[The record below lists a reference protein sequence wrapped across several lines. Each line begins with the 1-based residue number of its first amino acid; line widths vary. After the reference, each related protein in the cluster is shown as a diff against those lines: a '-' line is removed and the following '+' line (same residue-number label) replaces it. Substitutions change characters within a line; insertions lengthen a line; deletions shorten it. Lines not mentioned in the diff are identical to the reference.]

1 MMRLLRIVLSLYAG
15 MISVFVL
22 LFFLGDA
29 GMGKYSDL
37 NRYKQALEENIL
49 ELKTINVSLNQEFKS
64 LGTDPEKIKLLAR
77 ELGYFA
83 AEDRVIRVEGF
94 STRRSFYKVGKIIF
108 PYRESRFHLPRILGI
123 IITVLFYILYSF
135 IGRATRHDNKPRSA

>member
-1 MMRLLRIVLSLYAG
+1 MMRLLRIVLSLYVG
-15 MISVFVL
+15 MISVLVL
-22 LFFLGDA
+22 LFFFGTA
-29 GMGKYSDL
+29 GIGKYDDL
-37 NRYKQALEENIL
+37 YRYKQSLEENIL
-49 ELKTINVSLNQEFKS
+49 ELKKINASLNQEFKS

-108 PYRESRFHLPRILGI
+108 PYREASFTLPRILGI
-123 IITVLFYILYSF
+123 IITVFFYILFSF
-135 IGRATRHDNKPRSA
+135 IGRAARHDNKSRSA